1 MIGHRSFQERVPALP
16 GMSTR
21 RLALRKPGSEKLT
34 GQGPT
39 TTRLALSPNAAG
51 TRGALL
57 VSPIPSPLLQERLD
71 RMPNRGALYAAS
83 AAETL
88 QVRNPAAPRTFEPS
102 LYSKSPHAFAYSTD
116 T

>member
-1 MIGHRSFQERVPALP
+1 MPALP

-57 VSPIPSPLLQERLD
+57 VSPTPSPLLQERLD
-71 RMPNRGALYAAS
+71 RMPNRSALFAAS
-83 AAETL
+83 AGETL